1 MRYFKL
7 ENSASETL
15 DITTQEVFFNEI
27 EGLGFEEDNSFVSIG
42 PVWRLQQRTVRQK
55 PVTGK
60 ITFTAIGGTTPY
72 EKYEAFFRFIAKSP
86 LYLLYYPHGLSGTEY
101 KKRVR
106 VSVLEKSELTLYGS
120 LDCHVEFS
128 PYTPWYTVSSY
139 ENIVPD
145 DSEDD
150 YTGWFWDIGNKWRDT
165 DSGGGDPIGTV
176 YYPFSQMP
184 ETQPSSVDPD
194 GISIVHPEGDTT
206 TFKIS
211 NTVSNIAD
219 FGKSF
224 TIPPGCYR
232 MELLT
237 DFGTNSNPPAF
248 SITVLRNGIFYPVR
262 QGADMFLQPFKAGA
276 QEEDIWIDSECLFRI
291 QLPRNL
297 EYDFTVQLKM
307 TKLAS
312 APRYKFAYE
321 SHSALTFNVDSDVK
335 GLAKLTIKGPATNP
349 QWTHYV
355 NGKIVSSGGI
365 SLDSILALG
374 DDDILVVDNTKGEYT
389 IDLVKG
395 NGNAVSVYSLRD
407 FDRKCFITLE
417 PGENTITVSSDKGE
431 PLSFEIEG
439 WVFYDTV

>member
-15 DITTQEVFFNEI
+15 DITTQEIFFNEI
-27 EGLGFEEDNSFVSIG
+27 EGLGFEEDNTFVSIG

-72 EKYEAFFRFIAKSP
+72 EKYEAFFRFISKSP

-120 LDCHVEFS
+120 LDCHVEFM
-128 PYTPWYTVSSY
+128 PYTPWCIVNSY
-139 ENIVPD
+139 ENTVH
-145 DSEDD
+145 EDPEVEN
-150 YTGWFWDIGNKWRDT
+150 TGWFWDTGNKWRDS
-165 DSGGGDPIGTV
+165 DSGGGDPVGAV
-176 YYPFSQMP
+176 YYPFSQMSDSP
-184 ETQPSSVDPD
+184 TT
-194 GISIVHPEGDTT
+194 IVHADGDTT
-206 TFKIS
+206 TFKVINRH
-211 NTVSNIAD
+211 NTDLTLFKAFVV
-219 FGKSF
+219 
-224 TIPPGCYR
+224 PPGYYS
-232 MELLT
+232 MELLS
-237 DFGTNSNPPAF
+237 DSGANSQNARF
-248 SITVLRNGIFYPVR
+248 SITEYREREGGYVPVKADDQLLPSFKVGYQRNIYISSNCRFNFYLPKN
-262 QGADMFLQPFKAGA
+262 QAYNFT
-276 QEEDIWIDSECLFRI
+276 I
-291 QLPRNL
+291 QL
-297 EYDFTVQLKM
+297 
-307 TKLAS
+307 KLTMIAGE
-312 APRYKFAYE
+312 ALYKFAYE
-321 SHSALTFNVDSDVK
+321 VHSRLTFNVDSDAK

-365 SLDSILALG
+365 NSDNELTLDEN
-374 DDDILVVDNTKGEYT
+374 DTLVVDNTKGEYT

-417 PGENTITVSSDKGE
+417 PGENTIAVSSDKGE